1 MPVLYNYVL
10 NLADNTL
17 ILGQRLSEWCGVGP
31 FLEEDLALTNT
42 SLDIIGQAKMLLEL
56 ASEIKGD
63 DKTADDLAFMRD
75 QHLFKNVLLVEQ
87 PNGDYAQTMLRQYL
101 MDVYHVYLYDALSK
115 SNHEKLAAIAEK
127 SLKEVTYHK
136 QRSELWIKR
145 MALGTKESHKRMQ
158 NAMNPLWHY
167 HHELFESNDEIDAL
181 VKQGIAANPEELH
194 KRWDE
199 EIKALI
205 AQTPLEIPQ
214 TGWKATGGR
223 VGHHSEYLG
232 KMLCEM
238 QFLQRAYPNCEW

>member
-1 MPVLYNYVL
+1 MSALYNYVL

-63 DKTADDLAFMRD
+63 DETADDLAFMRD

-87 PNGDYAQTMLRQYL
+87 PNGDYAQTMLRQY
-101 MDVYHVYLYDALSK
+101 MIDVYHVYLYEELSN
-115 SNHEKLAAIAEK
+115 SSHEKLAAIAEK

-145 MALGTKESHKRMQ
+145 MALGTQESHKRMQ
-158 NAMNPLWHY
+158 NAMNHLWHY
-167 HHELFESNDEIDAL
+167 HHELFESNDEIDEL
-181 VKQGIAANPEELH
+181 VQQGIAANPEELH
-194 KRWDE
+194 KKWDVE
-199 EIKALI
+199 VKDLI
-205 AQTPLEIPQ
+205 TQTPLEIPT

-238 QFLQRAYPNCEW
+238 QFLQRAYPGCEW